1 VGYAELTPAQV
12 LAPGFAAPEVTGR
25 AWRVRWDRAAAIG
38 AAALPDVVDFHT
50 SGTTGPRQRWR
61 RHGPNVWAEAGMLA
75 ELVAP
80 GRPDAVVSFV
90 PPVHLFGA
98 LATVLVPAR
107 LGVPAWYRESF
118 FGELPDVGGGRP
130 VVMAT
135 PWIFELLLRHLD
147 WVRGLEHLTVLY
159 GGAMLP
165 ATAGDLL
172 REVGPERVLLVEV
185 LGSTEAG
192 GIATRS
198 WRAGEPPDWQLFPD
212 VDFAGPVTAGVEA
225 PLAVTGPRLA
235 FRPGEPV
242 PGSWTGDD
250 RVVPLGPRTF
260 RHAGRAGRLV
270 KVNGRRINLDDAEH
284 TLRALLD
291 CADLALVPVADPK
304 IGEHVEL
311 HLALRPGADVAD
323 LDLAAAFARLGVR
336 PRKLHVVPRIARSAL
351 GKLRH
356 VPTPPTPDEEV
367 AAR

>member
-1 VGYAELTPAQV
+1 MAYAELTPREL

-25 AWRVRWDRAAAIG
+25 AWRVRWDRAPGIG
-38 AAALPDVVDFHT
+38 AGELPDVVDFHT
-50 SGTTGPRQRWR
+50 SGTTGPRRKWR
-61 RHGPNVWAEAGMLA
+61 RYGPRMWDEAGMLA

-80 GRPDAVVSFV
+80 GRPDAALSFV
-90 PPVHLFGA
+90 PPAHLFGA

-107 LGVPAWYRESF
+107 LGVPAWYRDGF
-118 FGELPDVGGGRP
+118 FGTMPDVGARP

-147 WVRGLEHLTVLY
+147 WARGLDHLTVLY
-159 GGAMLP
+159 SGAMLP

-172 REVGPERVLLVEV
+172 RELGPDRVLLVEV

-192 GIATRS
+192 GVATRA
-198 WRAGEPPDWQLFPD
+198 WREGEPPAWQLFPD
-212 VDFAGPVTAGVEA
+212 VEFAGPVTVGAET
-225 PLAVTGPRLA
+225 PLAVTSPRLA

-242 PGSWTGDD
+242 PGSWEADD
-250 RVVPLGPRTF
+250 RVVPLGARSF

-270 KVNGRRINLDDAEH
+270 KVNGRRINLDAAEY
-284 TLRALLD
+284 TLRAVLD
-291 CADLALVPVADPK
+291 CADLALLPVTDPK

-311 HLALRPGADVAD
+311 LVALAPGTEVAD

-336 PRKLHVVPRIARSAL
+336 PRRLHVVPRIDRSAL

-356 VPTPPTPDEEV
+356 VPIPTTPDEEV
-367 AAR
+367 TAR

>member
-1 VGYAELTPAQV
+1 MGYAELTPDRL
-12 LAPGFAAPEVTGR
+12 LAAGFAAPEVTGR
-25 AWRVRWDRAAAIG
+25 AWHVRWDRVPAIG
-38 AAALPDVVDFHT
+38 GGDLPDVVDFPT
-50 SGTTGPRQRWR
+50 SGTTGPRRWWR
-61 RHGPNVWAEAGMLA
+61 RHGPRVWAEAGLLA
-75 ELVAP
+75 GLVAP

-90 PPVHLFGA
+90 PPAHLFGA

-107 LGVPAWYRESF
+107 LRVPAWYREGF

-147 WVRGLEHLTVLY
+147 WVRGLAHLTVLY

-172 REVGPERVLLVEV
+172 RELGPERVLLVEV

-198 WRAGEPPDWQLFPD
+198 WREGEPPDWRLFPD
-212 VDFAGPVTAGVEA
+212 VSFAHPVTPGAEV

-235 FRPGEPV
+235 FRPGEPEPV
-242 PGSWTGDD
+242 SWTGDD
-250 RVVPLGPRTF
+250 RVVPLDERTF

-270 KVNGRRINLDDAEH
+270 KVNGRRINLDAAEYA
-284 TLRALLD
+284 LRAVLG
-291 CADLALVPVADPK
+291 CADLALLPVTDAK
-304 IGEHVEL
+304 VGEHVEL
-311 HLALRPGADVAD
+311 LVALHPGTEVAD

-336 PRKLHVVPRIARSAL
+336 PRRLHVVPRIDRSAL
-351 GKLRH
+351 GKPRH
-356 VPTPPTPDEEV
+356 VPTPPTDEEV